1 MRAGIVA
8 GMSFRRVSAFS
19 QIGPD
24 QPVILAVMI
33 ESVVAYA
40 HEARWQYMLEEAAQ
54 ELLFIQRAG
63 FVLFGGAVGVA
74 EADLSVPMPEDATLA
89 DSRLVNVTCE
99 VSQGHTRVAHGL
111 ELHRPGLPPN
121 LFWN

>member
-1 MRAGIVA
+1 MRMKPG
-8 GMSFRRVSAFS
+8 GSTCWKKRRRNSCS
-19 QIGPD
+19 S
-24 QPVILAVMI
+24 
-33 ESVVAYA
+33 SV
-40 HEARWQYMLEEAAQ
+40 Q
-54 ELLFIQRAG
+54 
-63 FVLFGGAVGVA
+63 VLFGGAVGVA

>member
-1 MRAGIVA
+1 
-8 GMSFRRVSAFS
+8 
-19 QIGPD
+19 
-24 QPVILAVMI
+24 MI
-33 ESVVAYA
+33 YDPLLNKSELLKGSYAICSLSVGTYC
-40 HEARWQYMLEEAAQ
+40 EARWQYMLEEAAQ

-74 EADLSVPMPEDATLA
+74 EADFSVPMPEDATLA